1 MAKSKQPKFRI
12 YRDQGKKQDF
22 RWHLVAP
29 NGEIIAA
36 GEGYTTKNSCA
47 EGIKD
52 VKEYAAVAK
61 VV

>member
-1 MAKSKQPKFRI
+1 MDKPKQPKFKI
-12 YRDQGKKQDF
+12 YQDQGEKQDF

-36 GEGYTTKNSCA
+36 GEGYTTKHSC
-47 EGIKD
+47 EKGIKT
-52 VKEYAAVAK
+52 VKKHAAVAK